1 IPTHEAVLGSSKPLS
16 TSCAPQTSSSSL
28 SRVFII
34 TVVVLADSHPNG
46 FCKLI
51 VERRHRYILGA
62 HVIGECSV
70 EIIQMVAACMASGM
84 RVEQLAELQLAYPT
98 FTEAAGMAAQKLV
111 RELGLAPLPQL
122 WSDIKSPPVLLSR

>member
-1 IPTHEAVLGSSKPLS
+1 MQARQQYD
-16 TSCAPQTSSSSL
+16 C
-28 SRVFII
+28 
-34 TVVVLADSHPNG
+34 VVAIVQYADLLRPVVDAHPEG

-51 VERRHRYILGA
+51 VERRRYILRT
-62 HVIGECSV
+62 HVIGEYSV

-98 FTEAAGMAAQKLV
+98 FTEAVGMAAQKLV

-122 WSDIKSPPVLLSR
+122 WSDIKSPPVQSSG